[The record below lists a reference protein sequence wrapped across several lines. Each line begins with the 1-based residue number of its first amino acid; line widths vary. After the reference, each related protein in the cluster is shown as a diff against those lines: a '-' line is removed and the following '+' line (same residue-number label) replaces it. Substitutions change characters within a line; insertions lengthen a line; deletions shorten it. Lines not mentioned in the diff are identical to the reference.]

1 MNFVFMCFGDILKV
15 YGYPLRIQMRIG
27 KYYSQFSRLYK
38 KVNAHCH
45 ELQICNN
52 SVTIMN
58 ITSVKIY
65 PFDAD
70 ISQGSL
76 RACADVVLDDS
87 VLIKGFRILASKSG
101 GLFIGMPSKKGKNG
115 KYYDQVEFK
124 TDALKSLLRN
134 QILDA
139 YKEFSL

>member
-1 MNFVFMCFGDILKV
+1 MNV
-15 YGYPLRIQMRIG
+15 
-27 KYYSQFSRLYK
+27 
-38 KVNAHCH
+38 
-45 ELQICNN
+45 
-52 SVTIMN
+52 
-58 ITSVKIY
+58 TSVKIY
-65 PFDAD
+65 PFDAG

-76 RACADVVLDDS
+76 QAYADVVLDDS
-87 VLIKGFRILASKSG
+87 VLIRGFRILASKSG